1 MIFFVLSVLLY
12 QWVKRTTGSEFR
24 LIDMKVVLVADG
36 IAIMN
41 FFEDAKFYLTAM
53 RQLW

>member
-1 MIFFVLSVLLY
+1 MMFFVLSVLLY
-12 QWVKRTTGSEFR
+12 RWVKRTTGSEFR

-41 FFEDAKFYLTAM
+41 FFEDAKFCLAVI
-53 RQLW
+53 RKFW